1 MILFGKKKDKK
12 NQSEKDNQ
20 VREFQIEYGG
30 KDLIVRVGKL
40 AQQANASCTVQ
51 YGDTVVLATATMSK
65 EPREG
70 VDFFPL
76 MVDYEEKLYAA
87 GKIKGSRFI
96 KREGRPSDEA
106 ILNARMVDRALR
118 PLFDQSIRNDVQ
130 VILTVLSTDTENDPD
145 LISLIAAS
153 CALHISDIPWDG
165 PVAGIRLGQIND
177 EWVINGSH
185 EAREKANMDLVVGTT
200 AEKVIMVDAQAKEVD
215 EETAYKS
222 FEFAIKHTKK
232 LLKFIDEIREKV
244 GKEKKS
250 IFIMNERDE
259 LTQDEKESQEE
270 FESLLNECKGFL
282 EPKLE
287 EYVFNQPKKSKR
299 QRKEMIGKLQDLLE
313 EYLIEKQIGK
323 EKRNKIIKNHFV
335 PFIEEKI
342 SEAILN
348 RNLRVDGRGPDDI
361 RPINTEVGIL
371 PRTHGSALFSR
382 GETQVLSVVT
392 LGSPGEEQV
401 LEGMEE
407 SGKKRFMHHY
417 NFPPFSV
424 GETGPMRGPG
434 RRDIGHG
441 SITEKAIKSLLP
453 EKEDFPYTIRVVS
466 EVLSS
471 NGSSSMAAACGTS
484 LAMMDAGIP
493 IEKAVAGVAMGLASD
508 KSGKFK
514 VITDLQDLEDSEG
527 GMDFKITGTRDGIT
541 CIQMDTK
548 TKGLTLDIV
557 KETLNKGKTAR
568 DKILDNMEQ
577 TIKEPRPELSPYA
590 PRIISM
596 QINPEKIKDVIGPG
610 GKIINEIIEKT
621 GVSIDIEPDG
631 LVMITS
637 TSEEGSDEAKKWVE
651 RLTKEVKVGEVYT
664 GKVTRI
670 FDFGAMVEILPNQEG
685 LVHISEIAPY
695 RINKVSDKLK
705 IGQTVKVKVIS
716 IDEQGRINLSIK
728 ALKSNKEHAGNQH
741 RK

>member
-1 MILFGKKKDKK
+1 
-12 NQSEKDNQ
+12 
-20 VREFQIEYGG
+20 
-30 KDLIVRVGKL
+30 
-40 AQQANASCTVQ
+40 
-51 YGDTVVLATATMSK
+51 
-65 EPREG
+65 
-70 VDFFPL
+70 
-76 MVDYEEKLYAA
+76 
-87 GKIKGSRFI
+87 
-96 KREGRPSDEA
+96 
-106 ILNARMVDRALR
+106 
-118 PLFDQSIRNDVQ
+118 
-130 VILTVLSTDTENDPD
+130 
-145 LISLIAAS
+145 
-153 CALHISDIPWDG
+153 
-165 PVAGIRLGQIND
+165 
-177 EWVINGSH
+177 
-185 EAREKANMDLVVGTT
+185 
-200 AEKVIMVDAQAKEVD
+200 
-215 EETAYKS
+215 
-222 FEFAIKHTKK
+222 
-232 LLKFIDEIREKV
+232 
-244 GKEKKS
+244 
-250 IFIMNERDE
+250 
-259 LTQDEKESQEE
+259 
-270 FESLLNECKGFL
+270 
-282 EPKLE
+282 
-287 EYVFNQPKKSKR
+287 
-299 QRKEMIGKLQDLLE
+299 
-313 EYLIEKQIGK
+313 
-323 EKRNKIIKNHFV
+323 
-335 PFIEEKI
+335 
-342 SEAILN
+342 
-348 RNLRVDGRGPDDI
+348 
-361 RPINTEVGIL
+361 
-371 PRTHGSALFSR
+371 
-382 GETQVLSVVT
+382 VVT

-441 SITEKAIKSLLP
+441 SIAEKAIKNLLP
-453 EKEDFPYTIRVVS
+453 QKEDFPYTIRVVS

-527 GMDFKITGTRDGIT
+527 GMDFKITGTRNGIT

-664 GKVTRI
+664 GKVSRI

-728 ALKSNKEHAGNQH
+728 ALTSDKKNDRNQH